1 MMTNKIL
8 VIGGGAAGLAAAK
21 TLVDMHKEVVLVEKE
36 ETLGGLARELTCK
49 GVSECRNCGVC
60 YVIDRATE
68 ILAEPDAEV
77 FLRSEIV
84 SVEKTDAG
92 FKVKIRSAARYVS
105 ASCIGCGKCVEVC
118 PVEGGAI
125 HAPTGSGRPVVYW
138 IDRDRCA
145 HFKKQKCEKCAEVCP
160 TGAVKYDDRAAN
172 VVREVSSIILASG
185 IEPIDASEVPRLG
198 YGSIPDVISSVDA
211 ERILNE
217 RGRLARPS
225 DGSPPKKIAIIQCVG
240 SRNEKTG
247 VEYCSKFC
255 CKYGTKIAQ
264 LLMDVDPDIDL
275 DFYFMDLRTL
285 YEPQDDF
292 KRWAES
298 KKRKVEKK
306 KVPQV
311 RLIRSMPSQAYPGD
325 GGGVVL
331 RSSGESDIETIDTPY
346 DLAILSVGMRPRAL
360 PEALGSSL
368 GADVDELGFIRCAG
382 SETPSGVYLIGAAC
396 EPMDIEETITKAIVT
411 AAEAA
416 SRSTE
421 GSG

>member
-1 MMTNKIL
+1 MTNKVL

-21 TLVDMHKEVVLVEKE
+21 TLIDSNKEVVLIERE

-49 GVSECRNCGVC
+49 GLSECRNCGVC

-68 ILAEPDAEV
+68 ILGSSRAEV
-77 FLRSEIV
+77 FLRSEV
-84 SVEKTDAG
+84 ASVERNDRG
-92 FKVKIRSAARYVS
+92 FKIKIKTGARYVS
-105 ASCIGCGKCVEVC
+105 NSCIGCGKCVEAC
-118 PVEGGAI
+118 PVDGSAI
-125 HAPTGSGRPVVYW
+125 HPPTGSGRPTAYW
-138 IDRDRCA
+138 IDRDRCL
-145 HFKKQKCEKCAEVCP
+145 HFKKQKCDKCAEACP
-160 TGAVKYDDRAAN
+160 TSAIVYDDRAKN
-172 VVREVSSIILASG
+172 VTREVSSVVLAAG
-185 IEPIDASEVPRLG
+185 IEPIEASEVPRLG

-217 RGRLARPS
+217 HGRIVRPS
-225 DGSPPKKIAIIQCVG
+225 DGASPKKIAIVQCVG

-247 VEYCSKFC
+247 VQYCSKFC

-325 GGGVVL
+325 EGGVVL
-331 RSSGESDIETIDTPY
+331 RSSGDSDVETTDVNY
-346 DLAILSVGMRPRAL
+346 DLVILSVGMRPRAL
-360 PEALGSSL
+360 PDTLMNSL
-368 GADVDELGFIRCAG
+368 GATLDEFGFFRCADG
-382 SETPSGVYLIGAAC
+382 EDASGVLVIGAAC
-396 EPMDIEETITKAIVT
+396 EPMDIEETITKAIV
-411 AAEAA
+411 AAADVATERTGA
-416 SRSTE
+416 SQ
-421 GSG
+421 